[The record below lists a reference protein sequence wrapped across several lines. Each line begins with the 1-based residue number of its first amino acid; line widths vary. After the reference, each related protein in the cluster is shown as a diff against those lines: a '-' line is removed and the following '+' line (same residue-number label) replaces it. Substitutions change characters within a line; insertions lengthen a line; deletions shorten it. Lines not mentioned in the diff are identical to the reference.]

1 MTPLR
6 WTREA
11 PKEAGFYWVRPVYA
25 AHTGDPF
32 VVEAIGFG
40 MGGRGVHHFEVA
52 GLEDTLHYPAAVL
65 DLCGSATALE
75 WAGPIAPPEEP
86 RSGGLGAAEEEAT

>member
-11 PKEAGFYWVRPVYA
+11 PKEAGWYWQRQRGY
-25 AHTGDPF
+25 TGGF
-32 VVEAIGFG
+32 VVYVEQSV
-40 MGGRGVHHFEVA
+40 GGPRYYANDAVRSSYP
-52 GLEDTLHYPAAVL
+52 GLPIVDI
-65 DLCGSATALE
+65 E

-86 RSGGLGAAEEEAT
+86 RSGDSEAAEEEA